1 MMGSIDVCILLGCQG
16 RAVVARYCAKKKV
29 DVMRLK
35 RGVQGIHCCIQGI
48 AGSPAMDGVRQVET
62 AAFHFK
68 RVELILRLSL

>member
-1 MMGSIDVCILLGCQG
+1 MMGLIGVCILSGYQG
-16 RAVVARYCAKKKV
+16 RAVVVRYCAKKKV

-62 AAFHFK
+62 AAFHSK
-68 RVELILRLSL
+68 RLELTLRLSL